1 MNMVELRSIDLSKTK
16 IVCITTKGNV
26 IVEHENNKVLVMKKM
41 FNKACNNGGIVHD
54 ASIRPM
60 PPNEKYNNV
69 LYVLMTLQPW

>member
-1 MNMVELRSIDLSKTK
+1 MVELRSIDLSKTK

-26 IVEHENNKVLVMKKM
+26 IVEHENNKVLVMKRM
-41 FNKACNNGGIVHD
+41 FNSACKTNMIVHD